1 MSSRIVAVIVAVALG
16 VAAWLLAVNYLNGQ
30 QQRITA
36 GAQLV
41 TVLVAKQDLPT
52 GMTADEMLSKGYVA
66 QEQIPR
72 QYVAGSAVSSLAAL
86 QGKVAAQPIS
96 KDEQIAD
103 TMFKYAA
110 DVGLASSTPKGYVAV
125 SMPYDAARGVGTLL
139 RPGDSVAV
147 FGTFASG
154 ATIGIG
160 GAVTKL
166 VLPKVKVL
174 AIGAAL
180 AAQAAEA
187 QSGSNSGGILSA
199 GQSGSAGT
207 VTLAVTPADAEKLV
221 FTLEN
226 GTVWLGL
233 FSPTDPDTPN
243 TSGVG
248 LSKVLR

>member
-1 MSSRIVAVIVAVALG
+1 MRSRIVALIVAVALG

-180 AAQAAEA
+180 AAQAAET
-187 QSGSNSGGILSA
+187 QPGTNSGGILS

-233 FSPTDPDTPN
+233 FSPTDPDTPI
-243 TSGVG
+243 TSGMG